1 MKEMNELTKA
11 VVELEHESV
20 PEMVM
25 DELANGVAV
34 EEVIE
39 KCRQGM
45 EIVGQ
50 KFSKGEYYLP
60 ELIMAGE
67 IFNSVIEI
75 IRPVLAEAKTN
86 TIGKIVLATVK
97 DDIHDIG
104 KNVFKGFAEA
114 NGFDVHD
121 LGVDVDPETIVN
133 AIKNEKP
140 DIVGLSCLLTSAFDS
155 MENTITKIKE
165 AGLRDQVKIV
175 IGGAAVSEELKESSD
190 ADAATRS
197 AAEGVQF
204 CKELLNEERR

>member
-1 MKEMNELTKA
+1 MEELTKA
-11 VVELEHESV
+11 IVELENEKVSK
-20 PEMVM
+20 MVK
-25 DELANGVAV
+25 DELAKGTAV
-34 EEVIE
+34 EEIVE

-50 KFSKGEYYLP
+50 KFSKGEYFLP

-67 IFNSVIEI
+67 IFNSIIEI

-86 TIGKIVLATVK
+86 TVGKIVLATVQN
-97 DDIHDIG
+97 DIHDIG

-133 AIKNEKP
+133 TIKNEKP

-155 MENTITKIKE
+155 IENTIAKIKE
-165 AGLRDQVKIV
+165 AGVRNQVKII
-175 IGGAAVSEELKESSD
+175 IGGAPVSEELKDWSG
-190 ADAATRS
+190 ADAVTRS
-197 AAEGVQF
+197 AAEGVQL
-204 CKELLNEERR
+204 CKELLKK

>member
-1 MKEMNELTKA
+1 MEELTKA
-11 VVELEHESV
+11 IVELENEKV
-20 PEMVM
+20 TKMVK
-25 DELANGVAV
+25 DELVKGTAV
-34 EEVIE
+34 EEIVE

-50 KFSKGEYYLP
+50 KFSKGEYFLP

-67 IFNSVIEI
+67 IFNSIIEI

-86 TIGKIVLATVK
+86 TVGKIVLATVQN
-97 DDIHDIG
+97 DIHDIG

-133 AIKNEKP
+133 TIKNEKP

-155 MENTITKIKE
+155 IENTIAKIKE
-165 AGLRDQVKIV
+165 AGVRDQVKII
-175 IGGAAVSEELKESSD
+175 IGGAPVSEELKDWSG

-197 AAEGVQF
+197 AAEGVQL
-204 CKELLNEERR
+204 CKELLKK

>member
-1 MKEMNELTKA
+1 MNELTKE

-20 PEMVM
+20 SEMVKN
-25 DELANGVAV
+25 ELDAGIPV

-45 EIVGQ
+45 ELVGQ
-50 KFSKGEYYLP
+50 KFSEGEYYLP

-67 IFNSVIEI
+67 IFGSVIEV
-75 IRPVLAEAKTN
+75 IRPVLAEAKTK

-114 NGFDVHD
+114 NGFEVHD
-121 LGVDVDPETIVN
+121 LGVDAAPEAIIE

-155 MENTITKIKE
+155 IENTIAKIKE
-165 AGLRDQVKIV
+165 AGVRDQVKII
-175 IGGAAVSEELKESSD
+175 IGGAPVSADLKEWSG

-197 AAEGVQF
+197 AAEGVEL
-204 CKELLNEERR
+204 CKELINE